1 MINELV
7 LASGNKGKLSEMR
20 ALLAPAGI
28 SVEPMSL
35 YTEQSPEE
43 TGLSFVENAII
54 KARHVAAVSGK
65 AALADDSGLEVDAL
79 SGRPGIYSARFAGA
93 HASDSDNNALLLE
106 LMEDV
111 ETERRS
117 ARYHCVMV
125 LMRTPSDPMPLICSA
140 SWEGQILY
148 APQGNNG
155 FGYDPLFYVPDLQCS
170 AAELDKAHKN
180 RISHRAKAL
189 RTLMSTLGLATD

>member
-7 LASGNKGKLSEMR
+7 LASGNKGKLSEMQ

-189 RTLMSTLGLATD
+189 RALMSTLGLATD

>member
-7 LASGNKGKLSEMR
+7 LASGNKGKLSEMQ

-170 AAELDKAHKN
+170 AAELDKVHKN